1 MRGGP
6 KAASRPH
13 SQQGCRR
20 SSKVSA
26 AASSRSLRH
35 DRGFECCRQR
45 RAAGSRSACCRGA
58 NLGPMAATTRSCFG
72 SVGCRPA
79 CERHPV
85 VAWSAC
91 RSGAWT
97 RRSGGG
103 LAVSRGASRRRLGAL
118 GWRQAGCRRA
128 AGWTGLGGSCSGSCS
143 VAASR
148 RASAS
153 GEGLA
158 ASRNS
163 APVEGL
169 AAGRM
174 GRDSRSAAGLD
185 SRWAAG
191 LGSRWAAGL
200 DSRSA
205 AELASKARRW
215 AWAMVRC
222 RKKAQSRAWVAG
234 PRRSAQRAL
243 RTRGTQ
249 GPRANALSSW
259 EVAPLGRARA
269 QATRIPNFSV
279 ST

>member
-6 KAASRPH
+6 KAVSRPH

-20 SSKVSA
+20 SSKASA
-26 AASSRSLRH
+26 AASSRSSRH
-35 DRGFECCRQR
+35 DRGFGCCRQR
-45 RAAGSRSACCRGA
+45 RVAGSRSACCRGA

-72 SVGCRPA
+72 SVGCCPA

-103 LAVSRGASRRRLGAL
+103 LAVSRVASRRRLGAL

-128 AGWTGLGGSCSGSCS
+128 AGWTGSGGSCSGSCS

-148 RASAS
+148 RASAL

-163 APVEGL
+163 APVEGS

-174 GRDSRSAAGLD
+174 GLD

-191 LGSRWAAGL
+191 LGSRSAAG
-200 DSRSA
+200 
-205 AELASKARRW
+205 LASKARRW

-234 PRRSAQRAL
+234 PRRPAQRAL